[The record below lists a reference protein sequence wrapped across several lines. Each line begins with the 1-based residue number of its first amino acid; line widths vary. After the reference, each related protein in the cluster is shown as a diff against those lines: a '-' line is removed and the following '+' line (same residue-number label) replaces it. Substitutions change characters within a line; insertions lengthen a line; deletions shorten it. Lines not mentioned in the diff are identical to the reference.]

1 MVGRPGSHG
10 TAFLFCPDFCS
21 DDPILEKDVH
31 RQRSCGAK
39 FAAGLLPLLA
49 LSLALPGI
57 GYGQAASYLDF
68 DGLTRELRSV
78 VERSDMARMHSAGTS
93 REGREI
99 WVVEIA
105 NSSGK
110 PMGER
115 PAVLVVA
122 NLEGDHLVGSSLA
135 LEVVRY
141 LVDGAAG
148 NPEIQTI
155 VNEQVVYV
163 FPRMNPDGAEA
174 MFASVKWNRTRNTFP
189 FDDDNDGRTD
199 EDGPE
204 DLNGDGVITVMR
216 VMDPSGAYMIDP
228 ADERLLKVA
237 DASKGETGEYAIY
250 WEGTDSDGDGF
261 INEDGPGGVD
271 LNRNFQHAY
280 PYWER
285 DAGLHM
291 VSEPE
296 TRALMDF
303 VLSHRNIGAILTFGH
318 TDNLVTPP
326 DSRGGL
332 ASPKTLSLLAFA
344 AGSNDD
350 LWDVGVF
357 GAGGGGFGRG
367 FGGFG
372 GFRRGGSGF
381 RGAQPGRNNDP
392 NSGQRP
398 TTTFNSSDREY
409 FNAVSEAYESITGI
423 ENVGMHREAE
433 GAFFQFG
440 YFQFG
445 VPSFSTQGW
454 GLPSTEGRGSGA
466 ARAAPAGGAQAGGG
480 QAGGAGSSAAGEG
493 ADAQLLSAFDSLG
506 IDAFVDWSSHSHPTL
521 GDVEIGGFR
530 PYVTTN
536 PPAEQLPELG
546 QKHGEFVAKLA
557 RMLPRVTIADTEVEV
572 HGGGVF
578 TVKVEVENSGY
589 LPTSLRHGV
598 TSRSVQPTTV
608 RIHIPTEDLITGAA
622 KSSTIQVLN
631 GSHGR
636 QDFTW
641 VIRGRAGAEVQI
653 TVRSQKGG
661 SDTATV
667 TLR

>member
-1 MVGRPGSHG
+1 VYRQKSC
-10 TAFLFCPDFCS
+10 TA
-21 DDPILEKDVH
+21 KV
-31 RQRSCGAK
+31 
-39 FAAGLLPLLA
+39 AAGLLSLLA

-57 GYGQAASYLDF
+57 GYGQTASYLDF

-78 VERSDMARMHSAGTS
+78 VGRSDMARMHSAGTS

-105 NSSGK
+105 NSSGR

-141 LVDGAAG
+141 FVEGAAG
-148 NPEIQTI
+148 NPDIQTI
-155 VNEQVVYV
+155 LNEQVVYV

-228 ADERLLKVA
+228 DDERLLKVA
-237 DASKGETGEYAIY
+237 DASKGEAGLYAVY

-332 ASPKTLSLLAFA
+332 AGPKTLSLPAFA
-344 AGSNDD
+344 TGSNDD

-357 GAGGGGFGRG
+357 AAGGGGGFGRG

-381 RGAQPGRNNDP
+381 RGAQPGRDNDP
-392 NSGQRP
+392 NSGRRP
-398 TTTFNSSDREY
+398 ETAFNSSDREY
-409 FNAVSEAYESITGI
+409 FNAVSEAYKSI
-423 ENVGMHREAE
+423 
-433 GAFFQFG
+433 
-440 YFQFG
+440 
-445 VPSFSTQGW
+445 SQGW
-454 GLPSTEGRGSGA
+454 
-466 ARAAPAGGAQAGGG
+466 
-480 QAGGAGSSAAGEG
+480 
-493 ADAQLLSAFDSLG
+493 
-506 IDAFVDWSSHSHPTL
+506 
-521 GDVEIGGFR
+521 
-530 PYVTTN
+530 
-536 PPAEQLPELG
+536 
-546 QKHGEFVAKLA
+546 
-557 RMLPRVTIADTEVEV
+557 
-572 HGGGVF
+572 
-578 TVKVEVENSGY
+578 
-589 LPTSLRHGV
+589 
-598 TSRSVQPTTV
+598 
-608 RIHIPTEDLITGAA
+608 
-622 KSSTIQVLN
+622 
-631 GSHGR
+631 
-636 QDFTW
+636 
-641 VIRGRAGAEVQI
+641 RGRRQGCSHDGDDG
-653 TVRSQKGG
+653 RSG
-661 SDTATV
+661 
-667 TLR
+667 RRR

>member
-1 MVGRPGSHG
+1 MYRQKSC
-10 TAFLFCPDFCS
+10 TA
-21 DDPILEKDVH
+21 KV
-31 RQRSCGAK
+31 
-39 FAAGLLPLLA
+39 AAGLLSLLA

-57 GYGQAASYLDF
+57 GYGQTASYLDF

-78 VERSDMARMHSAGTS
+78 VESSDMARMHSAGSS

-99 WVVEIA
+99 WLVEIA

-141 LVDGAAG
+141 FVEGAAG
-148 NPEIQTI
+148 NPDIQTI
-155 VNEQVVYV
+155 LNEQVVYV

-174 MFASVKWNRTRNTFP
+174 MFASVKWNRTRNAFP
-189 FDDDNDGRTD
+189 FDDDNDGRTG

-237 DASKGETGEYAIY
+237 DASKGETGLYAVY

-332 ASPKTLSLLAFA
+332 ASPSTLSLLAFA
-344 AGSNDD
+344 DASNDG

-357 GAGGGGFGRG
+357 AAGGGGFGR
-367 FGGFG
+367 F
-372 GFRRGGSGF
+372 RGGGGGL
-381 RGAQPGRNNDP
+381 RGAQPGRDNDP

-398 TTTFNSSDREY
+398 TTTFNSSDLEY
-409 FNAVSEAYESITGI
+409 FNTVSEAYKSITGI
-423 ENVGMHREAE
+423 ENVGIHREAE

-454 GLPSTEGRGSGA
+454 GLPSTEGRGSGT
-466 ARAAPAGGAQAGGG
+466 ARAAPAGGG
-480 QAGGAGSSAAGEG
+480 QAGGAGSSAAEEG

-506 IDAFVDWSSHSHPTL
+506 IDAFVDWSSYSHPTL

-557 RMLPRVTIADTEVEV
+557 GMLPRVTIADTEVTA
-572 HGGGVF
+572 HGGGIF

-636 QDFTW
+636 RDFTW
-641 VIRGRAGAEVQI
+641 VIRGRAGAEVEI